1 MKKLSE
7 GFEEYFEKR
16 IPQNAGIVQQKE
28 TQMAFYAG
36 AQFLLNNLVEVA
48 SQGEKNTFEVVDGY
62 DNEISDFVKNCLE
75 NDPYWKQYNPK
86 DKKQ

>member
-7 GFEEYFEKR
+7 GFEEYFEKC
-16 IPQNAGIVQQKE
+16 IPQNAGIVQRKE
-28 TQMAFYAG
+28 TEMAFYTG
-36 AQFLLNNLVEVA
+36 AQFLLNNLLEVA
-48 SQGEKNTFEVVDGY
+48 SQGEKNIFEVVDGY
-62 DNEISDFVKNCLE
+62 DNEIGDFVKNCLE